1 MSLRSELLACTL
13 QAMIHHRHPIRL
25 AKALLSL
32 LLVLVSVAAPVVA
45 QTYVCP
51 MAKASSESAPSC
63 CVQAAL
69 DASRQ
74 AGDPL
79 WSRTCDCP
87 KITWDLVV
95 TDPTRQSAS
104 TGQVA
109 PSYAVALPS
118 AELLYA
124 VQTQVGAGVAVRE
137 SGPPKR
143 LWLQHQVI
151 RC

>member
-1 MSLRSELLACTL
+1 
-13 QAMIHHRHPIRL
+13 MIHHRHPIRL

-79 WSRTCDCP
+79 WSQSCDCP
-87 KITWDLVV
+87 KISWDLVV

-109 PSYAVALPS
+109 PSYVVALPS
-118 AELLYA
+118 A
-124 VQTQVGAGVAVRE
+124 VQLPSVHTQVGAGVAVRE
-137 SGPPKR
+137 SGPPIR